1 MNINETIKEAQKL
14 LSENTEW
21 KNRYTKYAKKLLEN
35 NDNIKSHRNTFNKF
49 PPLYFY
55 ISTTE
60 AQKAKSNL
68 YLDVRY
74 CGQSVATLKA
84 NKKGIT
90 ISTKKQDVRNLR
102 DFDCDIQL
110 NEIPWRDKQASD
122 FRKFFRDRPYL
133 RNKSDKNKGNAEH
146 NVEHL
151 LLSEFSKKE
160 SLNKQIL
167 YIQPIRIC
175 GIRFG
180 MPTPISASNHKELKY
195 ADSKGGGIDIFAR
208 TGKGHGTYLTVIEVK
223 DENNSKEPPKDA
235 LKQSIKY
242 AVFIRE
248 LLRSDSG
255 QDWYKI
261 FGFSGKIPKKL
272 TIRAVSAMPDDN
284 IDVSFAKNI
293 YPIGDDKIE
302 CHYIYFKYD
311 GKQLNDFQTS
321 L

>member
-1 MNINETIKEAQKL
+1 
-14 LSENTEW
+14 
-21 KNRYTKYAKKLLEN
+21 
-35 NDNIKSHRNTFNKF
+35 
-49 PPLYFY
+49 
-55 ISTTE
+55 
-60 AQKAKSNL
+60 
-68 YLDVRY
+68 
-74 CGQSVATLKA
+74 
-84 NKKGIT
+84 
-90 ISTKKQDVRNLR
+90 
-102 DFDCDIQL
+102 
-110 NEIPWRDKQASD
+110 
-122 FRKFFRDRPYL
+122 
-133 RNKSDKNKGNAEH
+133 
-146 NVEHL
+146 
-151 LLSEFSKKE
+151 
-160 SLNKQIL
+160 
-167 YIQPIRIC
+167 
-175 GIRFG
+175 

-261 FGFSGKIPKKL
+261 FGFRGKIPTQL
-272 TIRAVSAMPDDN
+272 TIRAACAMPDDDN